1 MARQPKPPHARTDA
15 HAGDNAHAGDDAQA
29 ANDAVHPLAR
39 MSQAREFM
47 GLQDEHEDPVA
58 DLLAAHRETGMDA
71 ASLLPVPP
79 TPHAE
84 FCLRVFA
91 LLSVGVSSRAIYWI
105 TTALRHEGD
114 ADYYDRLRARK
125 MDVATGDAAL
135 NRAATRAMGDTLSAR
150 NSRHERDRC
159 MAQANAVMA
168 ADAMA
173 AKAGE
178 KVR

>member
-1 MARQPKPPHARTDA
+1 MARKPKPSHDEIDTHAVTDA
-15 HAGDNAHAGDDAQA
+15 QAGDDAHAGDDAA
-29 ANDAVHPLAR
+29 HPLAR
-39 MSQAREFM
+39 MSQARVFM
-47 GLQDEHEDPVA
+47 GWQNEHEDPVA

-91 LLSVGVSSRAIYWI
+91 LLSVGVSSRAIYWLN
-105 TTALRHEGD
+105 TALRHEGD

-125 MDVATGDAAL
+125 MDVAAGDAAL

-150 NSRHERDRC
+150 NSRHERDKC

-173 AKAGE
+173 AEAGE

>member
-1 MARQPKPPHARTDA
+1 MARQPKPPHARTDTHAVTDA
-15 HAGDNAHAGDDAQA
+15 HAGSDEA
-29 ANDAVHPLAR
+29 HPLAG

-47 GLQDEHEDPVA
+47 GLQDEHFDHVA
-58 DLLAAHRETGMDA
+58 DILTLRRETGVDA
-71 ASLLPVPP
+71 TPLLPVPP

-84 FCLRVFA
+84 FCLRVDA
-91 LLSVGVSSRAIYWI
+91 LLSVGVSSRAIYWLN
-105 TTALRHEGD
+105 TALRHEGD

-150 NSRHERDRC
+150 NSRHERDKC